1 VGRKSY
7 EGTGVL
13 PGIDDPVREAVAEA
27 LSKKAAARK
36 ASADAART
44 RRFSTPRLIAS
55 VVTLAAIL
63 GAGLFVFHLAEQFL
77 ITDSRFALVG
87 PGDSLESDS
96 SLQIVGAAHVSR
108 PAIEKIFADDEG
120 VSVYLIPLAERRDAI
135 RNVAWIRQASV
146 ARVWP
151 NRVIVRV
158 QERTPVAFVRLNAS
172 RFGLID
178 AEGVILPPATD
189 RFKLP
194 VLAGVKSSDA
204 VVKRREG
211 VQRMLRLTADL
222 GDATANISEID
233 VSDGDNLKVSQ
244 PYDGRFLTLLLGD
257 RNFKARYGNFLSHYS
272 QIQQR
277 LPGAAVLDLRLED
290 RITVVE

>member
-1 VGRKSY
+1 MGRKSY
-7 EGTGVL
+7 QGTGVL
-13 PGIDDPVREAVAEA
+13 PGIEDDARPESNR
-27 LSKKAAARK
+27 AAAK
-36 ASADAART
+36 SART
-44 RRFSTPRLIAS
+44 QRFSTSRMIVS
-55 VVTLAAIL
+55 VVTLAVVLTAS
-63 GAGLFVFHLAEQFL
+63 LFAVHLAEQFL
-77 ITDSRFALVG
+77 INDSRFALVG
-87 PGDSLESDS
+87 PGSDS
-96 SLQIVGAAHVSR
+96 SLEIGGAAHISR

-135 RNVAWIRQASV
+135 RDVAWVREASV

-178 AEGVILPPATD
+178 AEGMILPPATD

-194 VLAGVKSSDA
+194 VLSGVRSSDA
-204 VVKRREG
+204 VAKRRDG

-257 RNFKARYGNFLSHYS
+257 RNFKGRYGNFLSHYS

>member
-1 VGRKSY
+1 
-7 EGTGVL
+7 L
-13 PGIDDPVREAVAEA
+13 PGIDDPVREAVAQA
-27 LSKKAAARK
+27 SSKKA
-36 ASADAART
+36 SAKPPRT
-44 RRFSTPRLIAS
+44 QRFSTPRLIAS
-55 VVTLAAIL
+55 VVAVAAIL
-63 GAGLFVFHLAEQFL
+63 GAILLTLHLAEQFL
-77 ITDSRFALVG
+77 ITDPRFALGG
-87 PGDSLESDS
+87 PGDNS
-96 SLQIVGAAHVSR
+96 SLDIGGAAHISR

-135 RNVAWIRQASV
+135 REVAWVREASV

-178 AEGVILPPATD
+178 ADGVILPPATD

-194 VLAGVKSSDA
+194 VLAGVRSSDPA
-204 VVKRREG
+204 AQRRQG
-211 VQRMLRLTADL
+211 VQRLLRLTADL

-257 RNFKARYGNFLSHYS
+257 RNFKARYGNVLSHYS

>member
-13 PGIDDPVREAVAEA
+13 PGLEEDAHPA
-27 LSKKAAARK
+27 SKRAAAK
-36 ASADAART
+36 SARAP
-44 RRFSTPRLIAS
+44 RFSTPRLILGIVT
-55 VVTLAAIL
+55 VVVVL
-63 GAGLFVFHLAEQFL
+63 GASLLAFHLAEQFL
-77 ITDSRFALVG
+77 INDSRFALVG
-87 PGDSLESDS
+87 PGDDSTLE
-96 SLQIVGAAHVSR
+96 IGGAAHVSR

-135 RNVAWIRQASV
+135 RDVAWVREASV

-158 QERTPVAFVRLNAS
+158 QERKPVAFVRLNAS

-178 AEGVILPPATD
+178 ADGVILPSATD

-194 VLAGVKSSDA
+194 VLGGVRASDPL
-204 VVKRREG
+204 VKRHEG
-211 VQRMLRLTADL
+211 VQRMLRLTAEL

-233 VSDGDNLKVSQ
+233 VSDGDNLRVSQ

-257 RNFKARYGNFLSHYS
+257 RNLKARYGNFLSHYS

>member
-1 VGRKSY
+1 MAW
-7 EGTGVL
+7 
-13 PGIDDPVREAVAEA
+13 VRE
-27 LSKKAAARK
+27 
-36 ASADAART
+36 
-44 RRFSTPRLIAS
+44 
-55 VVTLAAIL
+55 
-63 GAGLFVFHLAEQFL
+63 
-77 ITDSRFALVG
+77 
-87 PGDSLESDS
+87 
-96 SLQIVGAAHVSR
+96 
-108 PAIEKIFADDEG
+108 
-120 VSVYLIPLAERRDAI
+120 
-135 RNVAWIRQASV
+135 ASV

-158 QERTPVAFVRLNAS
+158 QERTPVAFVRMNAS

-194 VLAGVKSSDA
+194 VLAGVRAADPVA
-204 VVKRREG
+204 KRRQG

>member
-1 VGRKSY
+1 MGRKSY

-13 PGIDDPVREAVAEA
+13 PGLEDDARPS
-27 LSKKAAARK
+27 SKKAN
-36 ASADAART
+36 SART
-44 RRFSTPRLIAS
+44 PRFSTTRLM
-55 VVTLAAIL
+55 VTFVTALLVLAATL
-63 GAGLFVFHLAEQFL
+63 YGLHLAEQFL
-77 ITDSRFALVG
+77 ITDSRFALGG
-87 PGDSLESDS
+87 PGDDS
-96 SLQIVGAAHVSR
+96 SLQVIGAAHASR

-120 VSVYLIPLAERRDAI
+120 VSVYLIPLSARRDAL
-135 RNVAWIRQASV
+135 RDVAWIREASV
-146 ARVWP
+146 ARLWP

-158 QERTPVAFVRLNAS
+158 NERTPVAFVRLNAS

-178 AEGVILPPATD
+178 GEGVILPSAPD

-194 VLAGVKSSDA
+194 VLAGVRASDP

-222 GDATANISEID
+222 GDATANISEVD
-233 VSDGDNLKVSQ
+233 VSDGDNLKVTQ
-244 PYDGRFLTLLLGD
+244 PYDGRSLTLLLGD
-257 RNFKARYGNFLSHYS
+257 RNFAARYKNFVSHYS

>member
-1 VGRKSY
+1 MGRKSY
-7 EGTGVL
+7 QGTDVL
-13 PGIDDPVREAVAEA
+13 PGLEEDVRPAPR
-27 LSKKAAARK
+27 KAA
-36 ASADAART
+36 SNSART
-44 RRFSTPRLIAS
+44 PRFSTPRLIATFVTAL
-55 VVTLAAIL
+55 VVLAAAL
-63 GAGLFVFHLAEQFL
+63 YVLHLAEQFL
-77 ITDSRFALVG
+77 ITDSRFALGG
-87 PGDSLESDS
+87 PEDGS
-96 SLQIVGAAHVSR
+96 SLQIAGAAHASR

-135 RNVAWIRQASV
+135 RDVAWIREASV

-158 QERTPVAFVRLNAS
+158 KERTPVAFVRLNAS

-178 AEGVILPPATD
+178 GDGVILPPATD

-194 VLAGVKSSDA
+194 VLTGVRASDPA
-204 VVKRREG
+204 AKRREG

-222 GDATANISEID
+222 GDVTANISEID

-244 PYDGRFLTLLLGD
+244 PYDGRILTLLLGD
-257 RNFKARYGNFLSHYS
+257 RNFAARYGNFVSHYG

>member
-7 EGTGVL
+7 GGTGVL
-13 PGIDDPVREAVAEA
+13 PGLEEEWRPS
-27 LSKKAAARK
+27 SKKA
-36 ASADAART
+36 SANSART
-44 RRFSTPRLIAS
+44 PRFSTKGMIATF
-55 VVTLAAIL
+55 VTAALLLAAIL
-63 GAGLFVFHLAEQFL
+63 YGFHLTEQFL
-77 ITDSRFALVG
+77 IADSRFALGG
-87 PGDSLESDS
+87 PGDGS
-96 SLQIVGAAHVSR
+96 SLQIVGAAHASR
-108 PAIEKIFADDEG
+108 SAIEKIFDDDEG
-120 VSVYLIPLAERRDAI
+120 ASVYLIPLAERRDAV
-135 RNVAWIRQASV
+135 REVPWVRQASV
-146 ARVWP
+146 ARLWP

-172 RFGLID
+172 GSGSRFGMID
-178 AEGVILPPATD
+178 GEGVILPPATD

-194 VLAGVKSSDA
+194 VLAGVRSSDP

-222 GDATANISEID
+222 GDATADISEVD
-233 VSDGDNLKVSQ
+233 VSDGDNLKITQ
-244 PYDGRFLTLLLGD
+244 PYDGRSLTLLLGD
-257 RNFKARYGNFLSHYS
+257 RNFAARYGNFKSHYA

>member
-1 VGRKSY
+1 V
-7 EGTGVL
+7 VL
-13 PGIDDPVREAVAEA
+13 SAVLFA
-27 LSKKAAARK
+27 LH
-36 ASADAART
+36 
-44 RRFSTPRLIAS
+44 LI
-55 VVTLAAIL
+55 
-63 GAGLFVFHLAEQFL
+63 EQFL
-77 ITDSRFALVG
+77 ITDPRFALG
-87 PGDSLESDS
+87 EPGDESA
-96 SLQIVGAAHVSR
+96 LQISGAAHASR
-108 PAIEKIFADDEG
+108 PAIQKIFADDEG
-120 VSVYLIPLAERRDAI
+120 ASVYLIPLIERRDAVRDI
-135 RNVAWIRQASV
+135 PWVREASV

-158 QERTPVAFVRLNAS
+158 QERTPVAFVRLNSS

-194 VLAGVKSSDA
+194 VLAGVRASDS
-204 VVKRREG
+204 VVARRQG

-257 RNFKARYGNFLSHYS
+257 RNFKTRYGNFLSHYS

>member
-1 VGRKSY
+1 MARKSY

-13 PGIDDPVREAVAEA
+13 PGLEEDARPAP
-27 LSKKAAARK
+27 KKSAGNSAR
-36 ASADAART
+36 S
-44 RRFSTPRLIAS
+44 RRFSTPRLIATF
-55 VVTLAAIL
+55 VTAAMVL
-63 GAGLFVFHLAEQFL
+63 SAVLFALHLIEQFL
-77 ITDSRFALVG
+77 IMDPRFALG
-87 PGDSLESDS
+87 EPGDES
-96 SLQIVGAAHVSR
+96 SLQISGAAHASR
-108 PAIEKIFADDEG
+108 PAIQKIFADDEG
-120 VSVYLIPLAERRDAI
+120 ASVYLIPLTERRDAVRDI
-135 RNVAWIRQASV
+135 PWVREASV

-158 QERTPVAFVRLNAS
+158 QERTPVAFVRLNSS

-194 VLAGVKSSDA
+194 VLAGVRASDS
-204 VVKRREG
+204 VVARRQG

>member
-1 VGRKSY
+1 MIV
-7 EGTGVL
+7 TFVTAVVVL
-13 PGIDDPVREAVAEA
+13 G
-27 LSKKAAARK
+27 
-36 ASADAART
+36 
-44 RRFSTPRLIAS
+44 S
-55 VVTLAAIL
+55 VLYA
-63 GAGLFVFHLAEQFL
+63 FHVAEQFL
-77 ITDSRFALVG
+77 ITDSRFALGG
-87 PGDSLESDS
+87 PQDDSSLQDS
-96 SLQIVGAAHVSR
+96 SLQISGAAHASR

-120 VSVYLIPLAERRDAI
+120 VSVYLIPLAERRDAL
-135 RNVAWIRQASV
+135 REVPWIREASV

-158 QERTPVAFVRLNAS
+158 KERTPVAFVRLNAS
-172 RFGLID
+172 RFGLMD
-178 AEGVILPPATD
+178 GDGVILPTATD

-194 VLAGVKSSDA
+194 VLTGVRASDPVA
-204 VVKRREG
+204 KRREG

-222 GDATANISEID
+222 GDVTANISEID

-244 PYDGRFLTLLLGD
+244 PYDGRILTLLLGD
-257 RNFKARYGNFLSHYS
+257 RNFAARYGNFVSHYG

>member
-1 VGRKSY
+1 MGRKSY

-13 PGIDDPVREAVAEA
+13 PGIEEDARTASAPRAP
-27 LSKKAAARK
+27 SKKV
-36 ASADAART
+36 SSNSART
-44 RRFSTPRLIAS
+44 LRFSTPRLIATFVTA
-55 VVTLAAIL
+55 VVVLAAIL
-63 GAGLFVFHLAEQFL
+63 YAFHRIEQFL
-77 ITDSRFALVG
+77 IMDSRFALGG
-87 PGDSLESDS
+87 PGDDS
-96 SLQIVGAAHVSR
+96 SLQVTGAAHASR
-108 PAIEKIFADDEG
+108 PAIEKIFANDEG
-120 VSVYLIPLAERRDAI
+120 GSVYLIPLSERRDAL
-135 RNVAWIRQASV
+135 RNVPWIREASV

-158 QERTPVAFVRLNAS
+158 QERTPVAFVRLNVS

-178 AEGVILPPATD
+178 GDGVVLPTATD

-194 VLAGVKSSDA
+194 VLTGVRASDPVA
-204 VVKRREG
+204 KRHEG

-222 GDATANISEID
+222 GDVTSNISDVD

-244 PYDGRFLTLLLGD
+244 PYDGRILTLLLGD
-257 RNFKARYGNFLSHYS
+257 RNFAARYGNFVKNYS

>member
-7 EGTGVL
+7 EGVGVL
-13 PGIDDPVREAVAEA
+13 PGMEED
-27 LSKKAAARK
+27 ARPSSRK
-36 ASADAART
+36 VPANSAGT
-44 RRFSTPRLIAS
+44 PRFSTPRLVATFLTAL
-55 VVTLAAIL
+55 VVLAAAL
-63 GAGLFVFHLAEQFL
+63 YALHLAEQFL
-77 ITDSRFALVG
+77 ITDSRFALG
-87 PGDSLESDS
+87 GAEDDS
-96 SLQIVGAAHVSR
+96 SLQIAGAAHASR

-120 VSVYLIPLAERRDAI
+120 VSVYLIPLSERRDAI
-135 RNVAWIRQASV
+135 REVAWIREASV

-151 NRVIVRV
+151 NRVIVRIK
-158 QERTPVAFVRLNAS
+158 ERTPVAFVRLNAS

-178 AEGVILPPATD
+178 GEGVILPPATD

-194 VLAGVKSSDA
+194 VLAGVRAGDSA
-204 VVKRREG
+204 AKRREG

-222 GDATANISEID
+222 GDATANISEVD

-244 PYDGRFLTLLLGD
+244 PYDGRILTLLLGD
-257 RNFKARYGNFLSHYS
+257 RNFAARYRNFLTHYS

>member
-1 VGRKSY
+1 MARKSY

-13 PGIDDPVREAVAEA
+13 PGIDEPVRETAGQSS
-27 LSKKAAARK
+27 SKKAAAK
-36 ASADAART
+36 SARP
-44 RRFSTPRLIAS
+44 RRISTPRLVAAVLI
-55 VVTLAAIL
+55 LAVIL
-63 GAGLFVFHLAEQFL
+63 GAALLALHFVEQFL
-77 ITDSRFALVG
+77 IMDPRFALGG
-87 PGDSLESDS
+87 PGDNS
-96 SLQIVGAAHVSR
+96 SLQIGGAAHISR

-135 RNVAWIRQASV
+135 REVAWVREATV

-172 RFGLID
+172 RYGLID

-189 RFKLP
+189 KFKLP
-194 VLAGVKSSDA
+194 VLAGVRSSDP

-211 VQRMLRLTADL
+211 VQRMLHLTADL

>member
-13 PGIDDPVREAVAEA
+13 PGMEEDARPA
-27 LSKKAAARK
+27 SKKATAN
-36 ASADAART
+36 SART
-44 RRFSTPRLIAS
+44 RRFSTPRLIATFVTAA
-55 VVTLAAIL
+55 VVL
-63 GAGLFVFHLAEQFL
+63 GVSLFAFHLAEQFL
-77 ITDSRFALVG
+77 ITDSRFALGG
-87 PGDSLESDS
+87 PDDDS
-96 SLQIVGAAHVSR
+96 SLEITGAAHASR

-135 RNVAWIRQASV
+135 RDVAWVREASV
-146 ARVWP
+146 ARIWP

-158 QERTPVAFVRLNAS
+158 RERTPVAFVRVNSS

-178 AEGVILPPATD
+178 AEGVILPQATD

-194 VLAGVKSSDA
+194 VLTGVRASDPVA
-204 VVKRREG
+204 KRRQG

-222 GDATANISEID
+222 GDATANISEVD

-244 PYDGRFLTLLLGD
+244 PYDGRSLTLLLGD
-257 RNFKARYGNFLSHYS
+257 RNFAARYRNFVSHYG

>member
-13 PGIDDPVREAVAEA
+13 PGMEDDAPASAPRSS
-27 LSKKAAARK
+27 SKKA
-36 ASADAART
+36 SANSART
-44 RRFSTPRLIAS
+44 RRFSTPRLIATCVTAA
-55 VVTLAAIL
+55 VVL
-63 GAGLFVFHLAEQFL
+63 GATLYAFHVAEQFL
-77 ITDSRFALVG
+77 ITDSRFALGG
-87 PGDSLESDS
+87 PADDASLQDS
-96 SLQIVGAAHVSR
+96 SLQIIGAAHASR

-120 VSVYLIPLAERRDAI
+120 VSVYLIPLSERRDAI
-135 RNVAWIRQASV
+135 RDVAWVREASV

-158 QERTPVAFVRLNAS
+158 KERTPVAFVRLNAS

-178 AEGVILPPATD
+178 GNGVILPPATD

-194 VLAGVKSSDA
+194 VLTGVRASDPA
-204 VVKRREG
+204 AKRREG

-222 GDATANISEID
+222 GDATSNISEID
-233 VSDGDNLKVSQ
+233 VSDGDNLKASQ
-244 PYDGRFLTLLLGD
+244 PYDGRILTLLLGD
-257 RNFKARYGNFLSHYS
+257 RNFAARYGNFVSHYA

>member
-13 PGIDDPVREAVAEA
+13 PGIDGPVREAVAQA
-27 LSKKAAARK
+27 SARK
-36 ASADAART
+36 ASAKTART
-44 RRFSTPRLIAS
+44 PRFSTPRLIIG
-55 VVTLAAIL
+55 VVTVAVVL
-63 GAGLFVFHLAEQFL
+63 GASLFAFHLAEQFL
-77 ITDSRFALVG
+77 INDSRFALVG
-87 PGDSLESDS
+87 PGDDSTLE
-96 SLQIVGAAHVSR
+96 IGGAAHVSR

-178 AEGVILPPATD
+178 DEGVILPPATD

-194 VLAGVKSSDA
+194 VLAGVKSSDPA
-204 VVKRREG
+204 VKRREG

-244 PYDGRFLTLLLGD
+244 PYEGRFLTLLLGD

>member
-13 PGIDDPVREAVAEA
+13 PGLEEDARPA
-27 LSKKAAARK
+27 SNKAAAK
-36 ASADAART
+36 SARPP
-44 RRFSTPRLIAS
+44 RSSTPRLITA
-55 VVTLAAIL
+55 VVTVAIVL
-63 GAGLFVFHLAEQFL
+63 GASLLALHLAEQFL
-77 ITDSRFALVG
+77 INDSRFALVG
-87 PGDSLESDS
+87 PSEESTVE
-96 SLQIVGAAHVSR
+96 IGGAAHVSR

-135 RNVAWIRQASV
+135 RDVAWVREASV

-158 QERTPVAFVRLNAS
+158 EERTPVAFVRLNAS

-178 AEGVILPPATD
+178 AQGVILPPATD
-189 RFKLP
+189 RFMLP
-194 VLAGVKSSDA
+194 VLTGVKSSDA
-204 VVKRREG
+204 VGKRREG
-211 VQRMLRLTADL
+211 VQRMLRLAADL

>member
-1 VGRKSY
+1 VGRRSY
-7 EGTGVL
+7 QGTDVL
-13 PGIDDPVREAVAEA
+13 PGLEEDARPVSRKSAGNAPR
-27 LSKKAAARK
+27 ARHI
-36 ASADAART
+36 
-44 RRFSTPRLIAS
+44 STPRLVATFLTS
-55 VVTLAAIL
+55 AVVLA
-63 GAGLFVFHLAEQFL
+63 AGLFALHLAEQFL

-87 PGDSLESDS
+87 PGDSS
-96 SLQIVGAAHVSR
+96 SLTIAGAAHASR
-108 PAIEKIFADDEG
+108 PAIEKIFADDDG
-120 VSVYLIPLAERRDAI
+120 VSVYLIPLSDRGKAVREVPWVRD
-135 RNVAWIRQASV
+135 ASV

-172 RFGLID
+172 RFGLMD
-178 AEGVILPPATD
+178 GDGVILPTAPD

-194 VLAGVKSSDA
+194 VLAGVRASDP
-204 VVKRREG
+204 VTKRHEG
-211 VQRMLRLTADL
+211 VQRMLRLTAEL
-222 GDATANISEID
+222 GDATADISEVD
-233 VSDGDNLKVSQ
+233 VSDGDNLKVTQ
-244 PYDGRFLTLLLGD
+244 PYDGRSLTLLLGD

>member
-13 PGIDDPVREAVAEA
+13 PGMEDAQAPRSS
-27 LSKKAAARK
+27 SKR
-36 ASADAART
+36 ASANSART
-44 RRFSTPRLIAS
+44 RRFSTPGLIATFVTAA
-55 VVTLAAIL
+55 VVLSGIL
-63 GAGLFVFHLAEQFL
+63 YAFHLAEQFL
-77 ITDSRFALVG
+77 ITNSRFALGG
-87 PGDSLESDS
+87 PDDDSALE
-96 SLQIVGAAHVSR
+96 ITGAAHASR
-108 PAIEKIFADDEG
+108 PAIEKIFADDQG
-120 VSVYLIPLAERRDAI
+120 VSVYLIPLAERRDAV
-135 RNVAWIRQASV
+135 RDVAWVREASV

-151 NRVIVRV
+151 NRMIVRV
-158 QERTPVAFVRLNAS
+158 QERTPVAFVRMNAS

-194 VLAGVKSSDA
+194 VLTGVRASDPVA
-204 VVKRREG
+204 KRREG

-222 GDATANISEID
+222 GDATANISEVD

-244 PYDGRFLTLLLGD
+244 PYDGRILTLLLGD
-257 RNFKARYGNFLSHYS
+257 RNFAARYGNFVSHYG

>member
-1 VGRKSY
+1 VARKSY

-13 PGIDDPVREAVAEA
+13 PGLEEDARPAP
-27 LSKKAAARK
+27 KKSAGNSAR
-36 ASADAART
+36 S
-44 RRFSTPRLIAS
+44 RRFSTPRLIATFVTAA
-55 VVTLAAIL
+55 VVLSAA
-63 GAGLFVFHLAEQFL
+63 LFPLHLIEQFL
-77 ITDSRFALVG
+77 IMDPRFALG
-87 PGDSLESDS
+87 EPGDES
-96 SLQIVGAAHVSR
+96 SLQISGAAHASR
-108 PAIEKIFADDEG
+108 PAIQKIFADDEG
-120 VSVYLIPLAERRDAI
+120 ASVYLIPLAERRDAVRDI
-135 RNVAWIRQASV
+135 PWVREASV

-158 QERTPVAFVRLNAS
+158 QERTPVAFVRLNSS

-194 VLAGVKSSDA
+194 VLAGVRASDA
-204 VVKRREG
+204 VVARRQG
-211 VQRMLRLTADL
+211 VQRMLRLTAEL

-233 VSDGDNLKVSQ
+233 VSDGDNLKASQ

>member
-1 VGRKSY
+1 MGRKSY

-13 PGIDDPVREAVAEA
+13 PGLEEDARPAP
-27 LSKKAAARK
+27 KKA
-36 ASADAART
+36 SGNSART
-44 RRFSTPRLIAS
+44 PRFSTPRLIATFVTVA
-55 VVTLAAIL
+55 VVL
-63 GAGLFVFHLAEQFL
+63 GAVLLTFHFVEQFL
-77 ITDSRFALVG
+77 ITDPRFALG
-87 PGDSLESDS
+87 
-96 SLQIVGAAHVSR
+96 GAAHISR

-135 RNVAWIRQASV
+135 REVAWVREASV

-178 AEGVILPPATD
+178 AQGVILPPAID

-194 VLAGVKSSDA
+194 VLAGVRSTDP

-211 VQRMLRLTADL
+211 VQRMLHLTADL

>member
-7 EGTGVL
+7 EGTDRL
-13 PGIDDPVREAVAEA
+13 PGLDEDARPARR
-27 LSKKAAARK
+27 KTAAN
-36 ASADAART
+36 SART
-44 RRFSTPRLIAS
+44 RRFSTPRLIATFVIA
-55 VVTLAAIL
+55 VVVLSAVL
-63 GAGLFVFHLAEQFL
+63 FGLHLIEQFL
-77 ITDSRFALVG
+77 IMDPRFALGG
-87 PGDSLESDS
+87 PDDDS
-96 SLQIVGAAHVSR
+96 SLQIVGAAHTSR

-120 VSVYLIPLAERRDAI
+120 VSVYLIPLAERRDAV
-135 RNVAWIRQASV
+135 RDVAWVREASV

-151 NRVIVRV
+151 NRLIVHL
-158 QERTPVAFVRLNAS
+158 QERTPVAFVRMSAS

-178 AEGVILPPATD
+178 TDGVILPTAPD

-194 VLAGVKSSDA
+194 VLTGVRAADPVA
-204 VVKRREG
+204 KRRQG
-211 VQRMLRLTADL
+211 VQRMLHLTADL

-244 PYDGRFLTLLLGD
+244 SYDGRFLTLLLGD
-257 RNFKARYGNFLSHYS
+257 RNFKVRYGNFLSHYS
-272 QIQQR
+272 QIEQR

>member
-1 VGRKSY
+1 MARKSY

-13 PGIDDPVREAVAEA
+13 PGIDDPVREAAA
-27 LSKKAAARK
+27 QAASKKASAKSARP
-36 ASADAART
+36 
-44 RRFSTPRLIAS
+44 RRISTPRLIAA
-55 VVTLAAIL
+55 VLIVAVIL
-63 GAGLFVFHLAEQFL
+63 GAALLALHFVEQFL
-77 ITDSRFALVG
+77 ITDPRFALGG
-87 PGDSLESDS
+87 PGDNS
-96 SLQIVGAAHVSR
+96 SLQIGGAAHISR

-135 RNVAWIRQASV
+135 REVAWVREATV

-194 VLAGVKSSDA
+194 VLAGVRSSDP
-204 VVKRREG
+204 VTKRREG
-211 VQRMLRLTADL
+211 VQRMLHLTADL

>member
-1 VGRKSY
+1 MGRKSY

-13 PGIDDPVREAVAEA
+13 PGLEEDARPV
-27 LSKKAAARK
+27 SKKPAAK
-36 ASADAART
+36 SART
-44 RRFSTPRLIAS
+44 PRFSTPRLIAS
-55 VVTLAAIL
+55 VVAMAAIL
-63 GAGLFVFHLAEQFL
+63 GAVLLAFHLAEQFL
-77 ITDSRFALVG
+77 ITDSRFALGG
-87 PGDSLESDS
+87 PGDNS
-96 SLQIVGAAHVSR
+96 SLQIGGAAHISR

-135 RNVAWIRQASV
+135 RDVAWVREASV

-178 AEGVILPPATD
+178 AQGVILPPATD

-194 VLAGVKSSDA
+194 VLAGVRSADP
-204 VVKRREG
+204 VIKRREG

-222 GDATANISEID
+222 GDVTANISEID

>member
-1 VGRKSY
+1 MARKSY

-13 PGIDDPVREAVAEA
+13 PGLEENPRPS
-27 LSKKAAARK
+27 SKKA
-36 ASADAART
+36 SANSART
-44 RRFSTPRLIAS
+44 PRFSTTRLIATFVTA
-55 VVTLAAIL
+55 VVVLGGTLY
-63 GAGLFVFHLAEQFL
+63 GFHLAEQFL
-77 ITDSRFALVG
+77 ITDSRFELGG
-87 PGDSLESDS
+87 PADDS
-96 SLQIVGAAHVSR
+96 SLQIIGAAHASR

-120 VSVYLIPLAERRDAI
+120 VSVYLIPLSARRDALREI
-135 RNVAWIRQASV
+135 AWIREASV

-158 QERTPVAFVRLNAS
+158 KERIPVAFVRLNNS

-178 AEGVILPPATD
+178 GEGVILPSAID
-189 RFKLP
+189 RFTLP
-194 VLAGVKSSDA
+194 VLAGVRAADP

-211 VQRMLRLTADL
+211 VQRMLRLTAEL
-222 GDATANISEID
+222 GDATANISEVD
-233 VSDGDNLKVSQ
+233 VSDGDNLKVTQ
-244 PYDGRFLTLLLGD
+244 PYDGRSLTLLLGD
-257 RNFKARYGNFLSHYS
+257 RNFEARYKNFVSHYA

>member
-13 PGIDDPVREAVAEA
+13 PGIDDPVREAV
-27 LSKKAAARK
+27 SQAASRK
-36 ASADAART
+36 ASANAART
-44 RRFSTPRLIAS
+44 RRVSTPRLIATFLTA
-55 VVTLAAIL
+55 VAVL
-63 GAGLFVFHLAEQFL
+63 GATLLAFHMVEQFL
-77 ITDSRFALVG
+77 ITDSRFAMLG
-87 PGDSLESDS
+87 PGEDS
-96 SLQIVGAAHVSR
+96 SLTITGSAHASR
-108 PAIEKIFADDEG
+108 PAIEKVFADDEG
-120 VSVYLIPLAERRDAI
+120 ASVYLIPLSERRDAV
-135 RNVAWIRQASV
+135 RDVPWIREASV

-158 QERTPVAFVRLNAS
+158 QERSPVAFVRLNNS

-194 VLAGVKSSDA
+194 VLAGVRSSDS
-204 VVKRREG
+204 VTKRREG
-211 VQRMLRLTADL
+211 VQRMLRLTAEL
-222 GDATANISEID
+222 GEATANISEVD
-233 VSDGDNLKVSQ
+233 VSDGDNLKVTQ
-244 PYDGRFLTLLLGD
+244 PYDGRSLTLLLGD

-277 LPGAAVLDLRLED
+277 LPGAGVLDLRVED

>member
-1 VGRKSY
+1 M
-7 EGTGVL
+7 EE
-13 PGIDDPVREAVAEA
+13 EARPA
-27 LSKKAAARK
+27 SKKAS
-36 ASADAART
+36 ASRP
-44 RRFSTPRLIAS
+44 RRFFTPRLI
-55 VVTLAAIL
+55 VTFVTAAV
-63 GAGLFVFHLAEQFL
+63 GLSALLFALHLAEQFL
-77 ITDSRFALVG
+77 IMDPRFALSG
-87 PGDSLESDS
+87 PGEDS
-96 SLQIVGAAHVSR
+96 SLQISGAAHASR

-120 VSVYLIPLAERRDAI
+120 ASVYLIPLAERRDAL
-135 RNVAWIRQASV
+135 REVPWVREASV

-158 QERTPVAFVRLNAS
+158 QERTPVAFVRMNGS
-172 RFGLID
+172 HFGLID
-178 AEGVILPPATD
+178 AAGVILPPATD

-194 VLAGVKSSDA
+194 VLAGVKAADPPA
-204 VVKRREG
+204 KRRDG
-211 VQRMLRLTADL
+211 VQRMLHLVADL
-222 GDATANISEID
+222 GDGMANISEVD
-233 VSDGDNLKVSQ
+233 VSDGDNIKVSQ